1 MKKNIIIVPAIIVL
15 LLGTGI
21 IFIMLTSKNKNTNI
35 PPEENIPIIS
45 SAEQEKNYETDAG
58 KIMKNYFQEKESIT
72 VADGTNEAAAVD
84 NIKWLDLL
92 SKTKNNLLGLRVPV
106 KYKDLHLNLI
116 LGLSFIEQ
124 GLRGEKN
131 KPEEGE
137 EKISEATKTYPWL
150 TE

>member
-1 MKKNIIIVPAIIVL
+1 MKKNLIIIPAIIAL
-15 LLGTGI
+15 LICVGV
-21 IFIMLTSKNKNTNI
+21 IFTLLNLKNKNTGNS
-35 PPEENIPIIS
+35 PEENIKIIS
-45 SAEQEKNYETDAG
+45 PAEQETNYETEAG
-58 KIMKNYFQEKESIT
+58 KIIKNYFQEKESIT